1 MIILISASIF
11 TILIVIVYRV
21 FLSDDDEIPSTSS
34 IDASPHYRPRLIQ
47 QTPIKQNLIGIRAPT
62 HDLNA
67 PYLPKPIQQRTTLSQ
82 SFFRPQH
89 FTRFEQMFE
98 YPELVSFDDLKRN
111 YHFGMGNF
119 RIDPFGK
126 WHYGLCVVLFS
137 VVLVFRTILWVFECL
152 GYLFFHVMVRLIFE
166 VIIRSL
172 FWVIR
177 GIFHFIGHLFDG
189 V

>member
-21 FLSDDDEIPSTSS
+21 FLSDDDEIPSTTS
-34 IDASPHYRPRLIQ
+34 IDASRHYQPRLIQ
-47 QTPIKQNLIGIRAPT
+47 QTPIKQNLIGIRAPKY
-62 HDLNA
+62 DLNA
-67 PYLPKPIQQRTTLSQ
+67 PYLLKPIKQRTTLSQ
-82 SFFRPQH
+82 SFFRSQH

-98 YPELVSFDDLKRN
+98 YPELVSFDDLKCN
-111 YHFGMGNF
+111 YHFGIGNF
-119 RIDPFGK
+119 RIDPFGT
-126 WHYGLCVVLFS
+126 WHYSLCVILFS
-137 VVLVFRTILWVFECL
+137 VVLVFRAILWVFECL

-166 VIIRSL
+166 VIIRGI
-172 FWVIR
+172 FWMIR